1 MVDSAASAFP
11 RPLAWEGESTHRI
24 PFGAYTSD
32 EIHRKELERFFY
44 RGHWC
49 YVGLEAEVPNPGD
62 FKRTV
67 VGERSVIL
75 VRDHDGALNVFENIC
90 AHRGMRFCRER
101 HGHRSAFVCPYHQW
115 SYNLKGELRGVP
127 LRRGVKQDG
136 EVHGGMPAD
145 FDTAEHGLTRLKV
158 ATRGG
163 VVFASFDHA
172 VESFEDYLGPEILG
186 WFDRLFNGRQLKIL
200 GYNRQRIPGN
210 WKLMQEN
217 IKDPYHPGLL
227 HTWFVTFGLW
237 RADNKSRLR
246 MDRHHRHAAMI
257 STRGSAGQAGQV
269 TQVSSFKAT
278 MTLHDPS
285 FIDIVPEAWWGGP
298 TPPGRPK
305 ASAAPSGGSEAHEG
319 PSVGAPVPTAVM
331 TTIFPSVI
339 LQQQV
344 NSVSTRH
351 IQPNGRGSFDFVW
364 THFGF
369 EDDDA
374 AMTQRRLTQANLF
387 GPAGFVSAD
396 DGEVIEFSQQAF
408 ESKPSHHALAEL
420 GGRGVENTEHMVTE
434 TLIRGM
440 YRYWRQVMEAEPAG
454 EMPGEMAGQA
464 PGQAPENGP
473 SASA

>member
-1 MVDSAASAFP
+1 MSQPSTVFP
-11 RPLAWEGESTHRI
+11 TAPQWEGEGTHRI
-24 PFGAYTSD
+24 PFAAYTS
-32 EIHRKELERFFY
+32 EALHQRELERFFY

-49 YVGLEAEVPNPGD
+49 YVGLEAEVPNAGD
-62 FKRTV
+62 YKRTV
-67 VGERSVIL
+67 VGERSVIM
-75 VRDHDGALNVFENIC
+75 VRDADGTINVIENVC

-101 HGHRSAFVCPYHQW
+101 HGNRRDFVCPYHQW
-115 SYNLKGELRGVP
+115 SYTLQGDLQGVP

-136 EVHGGMPAD
+136 QVLGGMPAD
-145 FDTAEHGLTRLKV
+145 FKTSEHGLTKLKV

-163 VVFASFDHA
+163 VVFASFDA
-172 VESFEDYLGPEILG
+172 GVESFEDYLGPTILG
-186 WFDRLFNGRQLKIL
+186 YFDRLFNGRTLKIL

-237 RADNKSRLR
+237 RADNKSQLR
-246 MDRHHRHAAMI
+246 MDAKHRHAAMI
-257 STRGSAGQAGQV
+257 STRGTGGQAGAV
-269 TQVSSFKAT
+269 TQVSSFKQG
-278 MTLHDPS
+278 MQLNDPS
-285 FIDIVPEAWWGGP
+285 FLDIVPEPWWGG
-298 TPPGRPK
+298 
-305 ASAAPSGGSEAHEG
+305 
-319 PSVGAPVPTAVM
+319 PTAVM

-351 IQPNGRGSFDFVW
+351 IQPSGHGSFDFVW

-369 EDDDA
+369 DDDSEE
-374 AMTQRRLTQANLF
+374 MTQRRLRQANLF

-408 ESKPSHHALAEL
+408 ESKPFHRALAEL
-420 GGRGVENTEHMVTE
+420 GGHGVEDTEHMVTE

-440 YRYWRQVMEAEPAG
+440 YRYWREVMEAE
-454 EMPGEMAGQA
+454 Q
-464 PGQAPENGP
+464 
-473 SASA
+473 